1 MTIDASSGLLESREF
16 LEGLFDSIPCGV
28 IVVDE
33 RRRIRAANRIFEN
46 AVGLQPGAAIG
57 SCQGAAIGCLNA
69 AGDHKHLMNVLR
81 NGCQTCEA
89 RQLAVNALKFNDL
102 QRGRA
107 HFQVNVDGRVEDIT
121 LSLSATP
128 FTLENSRYAIV
139 FIEDVSR
146 LRQLRPPT
154 AESTTLG
161 MVGHEPQMEELFDTI
176 RQVGPMDVPV
186 LIQGESGTGKEL
198 VANALH
204 SESNRADKLL
214 VPVNCGAL
222 PDGLLE
228 SELFGH
234 VVGAF
239 TGAIRNKKGRFQ
251 LADGG
256 TIFLDEIGELSPQMQ
271 VKFLRV
277 LQNGTFEPVGGETT
291 VEVNARVICAT
302 NRDLESEVEA
312 GRFRADLFY
321 RLCVVPITVPPLR
334 ERPGDIPKLVDYF
347 LKKVQKDTKRTAP
360 GITENALEQLTRH
373 RWPGNVREL
382 ENAIRFAV
390 IKAQGTP
397 IQPRHLPT
405 QVKGQTPTPKP
416 SRTRSRKLNRGLV
429 EEALEATHGN
439 KSEAARHLG
448 VSRATLY
455 RFLTENTVTL

>member
-1 MTIDASSGLLESREF
+1 MTIDASSGLSESRDFVER
-16 LEGLFDSIPCGV
+16 LFDSIPCGV

-33 RRRIRAANRIFEN
+33 DRHIRAANRIFEN

-57 SCQGAAIGCLNA
+57 SCEGAAIGCLNA
-69 AGDHKHLMNVLR
+69 AGDHDHRMKVVS

-89 RQLAVNALKFNDL
+89 RQLAVNALKMDEL

-107 HFQVNVDGRVEDIT
+107 HFQVTVGSRVEDIT
-121 LSLSATP
+121 LSLSASP
-128 FTLENSRYAIV
+128 VSLENGRFAIV
-139 FIEDVSR
+139 VIEDVSR
-146 LRQLRPPT
+146 LNRLRPRK

-161 MVGHEPQMEELFDTI
+161 MVGHDPQMEELFDTI

-204 SESNRADKLL
+204 AESNRHDKLL

-234 VVGAF
+234 VEGAF

-334 ERPGDIPKLVDYF
+334 ERPGDIPELVNYF
-347 LKKVQKDTKRTAP
+347 LKKVFADTKRSTP
-360 GITENALEQLTRH
+360 GVGGKALEQLTLH

-390 IKAQGTP
+390 IKAQGMQ
-397 IQPRHLPT
+397 IQPKHLPT
-405 QVKGQTPTPKP
+405 QIKGQTPTPKP
-416 SRTRSRKLNRGLV
+416 SRTRHRKLNRDLV

-455 RFLTENTVTL
+455 RFLTENMVAM